1 MRKSENWI
9 SQIVISNHKKLSLA
23 DYSMTMKKHSL
34 LPDELIINKIIL
46 LRDQKVLVDRDL
58 ANLYGVETRV
68 LNQAVKRN
76 IKRFPDDFMF
86 QMTSEEMNIWK
97 SQIVISDNDRMG
109 LRKPPFVFTEQGV
122 AMLSSVLNSDTAI
135 LVNIQIMRV
144 FTKLRRLLDSHKEIL
159 RKLESIEKKDIEQ
172 DEKILLIFEYLK
184 QLEQIKQNDTLLKE
198 RKKIGFK
205 P

>member
-1 MRKSENWI
+1 
-9 SQIVISNHKKLSLA
+9 VISNRKKLSLA
-23 DYSMTMKKHSL
+23 DNLMTMKKHSL

-58 ANLYGVETRV
+58 ADLYGVETRV

-97 SQIVISDNDRMG
+97 SQIVMSDNDRMG

-159 RKLESIEKKDIEQ
+159 SKLESIEKKDIEQ

-184 QLEQIKQNDTLLKE
+184 QLEQIKKDETLLKE